1 MLTTSPAGSRNVL
14 RPLAV
19 GLLPAP
25 LTSVPWLFRMNI
37 SSFRWVQKMKSVV
50 ERGCSGDVRKMR
62 AAFLQLW
69 RCGAGVRSLLCFSGD
84 PFSGGSKTFGERWRC
99 YGSVSCTGLFL
110 WPTESSLGFLF
121 YYTKKGL
128 EWLGLGLGFGGY
140 LKPHL
145 PWDLTL
151 SSLSTLLSISV
162 QSDLS
167 NLGMRI
173 PKKWSISKIFF
184 LERSRT
190 HWILPSLSS
199 ADYSLICSKS
209 KILLS
214 PKLRVTEKARCD
226 SHS

>member
-1 MLTTSPAGSRNVL
+1 MWTWVESCCFKPHHWFPMSLGCWWESFVTISPCLNVTLPFQMLTTSPAGSRNVL

-37 SSFRWVQKMKSVV
+37 SSFRWVQKMQSVV
-50 ERGCSGDVRKMR
+50 ERGCSGDVREMR

-69 RCGAGVRSLLCFSGD
+69 RCGAGVRSLLCCSGD

-110 WPTESSLGFLF
+110 CTTESSLGFLF
-121 YYTKKGL
+121 YYSKKGWK
-128 EWLGLGLGFGGY
+128 WLGLGPVFGGY
-140 LKPHL
+140 LEPPL

-151 SSLSTLLSISV
+151 SSLSTLLSISG

-173 PKKWSISKIFF
+173 PKKWSISKIF
-184 LERSRT
+184 LSRT
-190 HWILPSLSS
+190 I
-199 ADYSLICSKS
+199 
-209 KILLS
+209 
-214 PKLRVTEKARCD
+214 
-226 SHS
+226 